1 MSSHNHNLYDEP
13 IKATSESAE
22 WIFFATILGL
32 QMLSAAC
39 DQASSPRKSQYALFG
54 MLLAIAAVLI
64 SIWELTYRGKKER
77 VVLRRWGMLW
87 WFYHPPPRNTLFGT
101 LPDIYGLVAGIS
113 QCIFCIVQYVYCLR
127 HVDNPFKASLL
138 PAIFLLCLGGSKLS
152 NNRMNANATDNN
164 ILRKPL
170 DGQTIHVQD
179 NKDSRENSSST
190 EETSKH
196 ATAKY
201 YAPTNIPSLD
211 DQEVEVEGNIV
222 GCQRVASREVL
233 AGDGHVGG
241 GWDEAMAKQVLKV
254 AQEWQQWRRRL
265 QWRTRG
271 HLI

>member
-39 DQASSPRKSQYALFG
+39 DQASSPRKSHYALFG

-64 SIWELTYRGKKER
+64 SIWELTYRG
-77 VVLRRWGMLW
+77 
-87 WFYHPPPRNTLFGT
+87 
-101 LPDIYGLVAGIS
+101 
-113 QCIFCIVQYVYCLR
+113 
-127 HVDNPFKASLL
+127 
-138 PAIFLLCLGGSKLS
+138 
-152 NNRMNANATDNN
+152 
-164 ILRKPL
+164 
-170 DGQTIHVQD
+170 QTIHVQD
-179 NKDSRENSSST
+179 NKDSMENSSST

-196 ATAKY
+196 ATTKY

-211 DQEVEVEGNIV
+211 DQEGEVEGNIV
-222 GCQRVASREVL
+222 GCRRVASREVL

-241 GWDEAMAKQVLKV
+241 GWDEAMAKQV
-254 AQEWQQWRRRL
+254 QEWQQWRRRL

>member
-64 SIWELTYRGKKER
+64 SIWELTYR
-77 VVLRRWGMLW
+77 
-87 WFYHPPPRNTLFGT
+87 
-101 LPDIYGLVAGIS
+101 
-113 QCIFCIVQYVYCLR
+113 
-127 HVDNPFKASLL
+127 
-138 PAIFLLCLGGSKLS
+138 GGSKLS